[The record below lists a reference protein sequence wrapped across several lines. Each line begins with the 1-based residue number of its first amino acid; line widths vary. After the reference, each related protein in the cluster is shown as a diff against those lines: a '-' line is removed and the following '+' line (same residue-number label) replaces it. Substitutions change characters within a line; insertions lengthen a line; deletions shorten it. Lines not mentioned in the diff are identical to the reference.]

1 MDITKREIFLA
12 ATPILSFIGAY
23 IFETG
28 YADAFGYPYELIEID
43 LRATVISLILGI
55 SILAPAYLF
64 YALVFT
70 FALRPELELRFI
82 AMNFVY
88 SIPALILAYALGFSS
103 IEINLL
109 LLLSVLAGLII
120 PGWYIIKHRNLPW
133 NEALKIAAST
143 QGIKERNQH
152 TSTEEIQ
159 LSARDRVY
167 QAVFIIAVLAVLAV
181 LALMLRGAGS
191 AVALWK
197 SSYHTFLIN
206 DQEVAILAAYGDA
219 LVLGGVT
226 DDMFNGTISV
236 IPKNS
241 ESIKQIRLAHM
252 QSFLPT
258 NKYKM

>member
-12 ATPILSFIGAY
+12 TTPILSFIGAY

-28 YADAFGYPYELIEID
+28 YADAFGYPHELIEID

-55 SILAPAYLF
+55 SILTPAYLF
-64 YALVFT
+64 YALFFT
-70 FALRPELELRFI
+70 FALRPEIELRFI

-109 LLLSVLAGLII
+109 LLFSVLLGLIT
-120 PGWYIIKHRNLPW
+120 PGWYIIKYRHLPW

-152 TSTEEIQ
+152 TFTEEIQ

-167 QAVFIIAVLAVLAV
+167 QAVFIIAVLAVF
-181 LALMLRGAGS
+181 ALMLRGAGS

-197 SSYHTFLIN
+197 SSYHTFLIK
-206 DQEVAILAAYGDA
+206 DQEVAILAAYGDT
-219 LVLGGVT
+219 LILGGVT
-226 DDMFNGTISV
+226 DDMFDGTISV

-252 QSFLPT
+252 QRFLPT
-258 NKYKM
+258 NKYRI